1 MLRPWRTRSEAGVD
15 KFLIAMLTVG
25 FVVVVIGLMLLGW
38 MSRRRRQAGL
48 GRPAQA
54 PADLGATLLETP
66 MLYVGST
73 YAADPLNRVS
83 TGALGFRAKATL
95 IVAESGVVFGIPGQQ
110 DTFIPRDALIGVGRG
125 TWTIDRV
132 VERDGLLV
140 ISWRLGDSAVDSYAR
155 LTGSAS
161 IDKVVNTI
169 QVLIPE
175 ATANEEAT
183 GSESA

>member
-1 MLRPWRTRSEAGVD
+1 V
-15 KFLIAMLTVG
+15 
-25 FVVVVIGLMLLGW
+25 FVVLTAVFVALVIGLMLLGW
-38 MSRRRRQAGL
+38 SSRRRRQSGL
-48 GRPAQA
+48 GRPATA

-73 YAADPLNRVS
+73 YAADPLNRVA

-95 IVAESGVVFGIPGQQ
+95 IVAETGVVLGIPGQQ
-110 DTFIPRDALIGVGRG
+110 DTFIPRAALVGVGRG

-140 ISWRLGDSAVDSYAR
+140 ISWLLGDSTLDSYAR
-155 LTGSAS
+155 LTGSTS
-161 IDKVVNTI
+161 IDEVVRVIST
-169 QVLIPE
+169 LIPV
-175 ATANEEAT
+175 EEETT